1 MHLTL
6 EAESHVINIYE
17 FSSYCK
23 QNTALHHCKH
33 NWLMVVKEII
43 AVYIANHKKPINT
56 LCWQNAETECDSTW
70 HVQLYHL
77 L

>member
-43 AVYIANHKKPINT
+43 VNT
-56 LCWQNAETECDSTW
+56 LCGQNKVTE
-70 HVQLYHL
+70 YYKAGGIYR
-77 L
+77 